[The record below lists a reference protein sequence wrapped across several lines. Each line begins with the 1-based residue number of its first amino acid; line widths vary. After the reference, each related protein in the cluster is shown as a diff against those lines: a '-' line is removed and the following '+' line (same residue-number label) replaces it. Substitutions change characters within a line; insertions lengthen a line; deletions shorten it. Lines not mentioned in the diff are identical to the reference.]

1 MYNSKPFNWDDTL
14 HECSIFGRKEG
25 KETVTMKTLVIGSQ
39 KRIEKYKPKNA
50 VLEKMEICYAA
61 LGDSNEDILAK
72 AADAE
77 FMIVDAIAKVDRELI
92 NSMPKLKLIHSEGVA
107 YNGVDIQAAKK
118 RGVYV
123 CNNKGVNAGAVA
135 EQTILLMLALLRN
148 VITGDEDVR
157 AGRQMDTKQRMMV
170 EGIRELSEC
179 KIGLI
184 GFGDIAKAT
193 AKRLAAFE
201 CKVYYYSRHRAE
213 QEIEEAC
220 QASYLPLEEL
230 LASCDMISIHTPVT
244 PETTSMVNQSFL
256 EKMQKDSYLINTARG
271 EIVDQKAVCEALISG
286 KLKGAAFDTLSP
298 EPVTTDNP
306 LLNLPKEAEKRV
318 IFSPHIGGI
327 TEGTFYRA
335 HQNIWQNIERVSK
348 NELPVYI
355 VNK

>member
-1 MYNSKPFNWDDTL
+1 
-14 HECSIFGRKEG
+14 
-25 KETVTMKTLVIGSQ
+25 MKTLVIGSQ
-39 KRIEKYKPKNA
+39 KRIEKYKPENA
-50 VLEKMEICYAA
+50 VLEEMEISYAA
-61 LGDSNEDILAK
+61 LGDSNKEILKKAED
-72 AADAE
+72 AD

-92 NSMPKLKLIHSEGVA
+92 DKMPNLKLIHSEGVA
-107 YNGVDIQAAKK
+107 YNGVDIRAAKE
-118 RGVYV
+118 RGIYV

-170 EGIRELSEC
+170 EGIQELSEC

-201 CKVYYYSRHRAE
+201 CEIYYYSRHRAE
-213 QEIEEAC
+213 KEVEKAYHVN
-220 QASYLPLEEL
+220 YLSLGQL
-230 LASCDMISIHTPVT
+230 LSSCNMISIHTPVT
-244 PETTSMVNQSFL
+244 PETTNMVNQKFL
-256 EKMQKDSYLINTARG
+256 ENMQKGSYLINTARG
-271 EIVDQKAVCEALISG
+271 EIVDHRAVCEALISG

-306 LLNLPKEAEKRV
+306 LLNLPEEAAKRV

-335 HQNIWQNIERVSK
+335 HKNIWQNIERVSK
-348 NELPVYI
+348 QEKPVDI
-355 VNK
+355 VN